1 MKVNISLKSITLSK
15 SLKFKVM
22 LQKDKYVY
30 SKKEE
35 KEADILDMELSLNNN
50 KLPIE
55 AKLIDKIVFFN
66 LIDFLSQ

>member
-1 MKVNISLKSITLSK
+1 MI
-15 SLKFKVM
+15 
-22 LQKDKYVY
+22 QKDDYL
-30 SKKEE
+30 SLRKEV
-35 KEADILDMELSLNNN
+35 KDADILDMELTLYNN